1 MSKFKFIYLLFGIGL
16 LIFIFNQV
24 DFASF
29 LNELNKL
36 RFNFLI
42 VLFIYFLGFT
52 LDSLSWKLCIE
63 ALITKKVELKEIFK
77 IRIIG
82 EAFNYLFFQV
92 GGEPVKAF
100 LLKNKFNIKYKSSVG
115 SLILAKTIILFA
127 LIIFC
132 FIGLIS
138 IFYTNKFG
146 ENFEK
151 ASLIGFVLFT
161 SLITLFFVVQRYK
174 LLSKIH
180 TLFKN
185 KLSNKINNFFKIL
198 KETENKISVFYK
210 KTKINFFKI
219 LFLNIFNWFI
229 GALELYVIFILLDQ
243 KITFFEAV
251 AIETLV
257 QLVRAMLFFIP
268 SNLGTQE
275 GVFVLAVNVIKDS
288 TPLGLAVAIIRR
300 LREVAW
306 ISIGLI
312 IGYNQKIDFKK
323 IKSKL

>member
-1 MSKFKFIYLLFGIGL
+1 MSKFKFLYLISGIAL
-16 LIFIFNQV
+16 LVFIFNKV
-24 DFASF
+24 DFNLF

-36 RFNFLI
+36 RFSFFAILI
-42 VLFIYFLGFT
+42 IYFIGFIF
-52 LDSLSWKLCIE
+52 DSYSWQLCIE
-63 ALITKKVELKEIFK
+63 NLTKTKLKIHQIFK

-82 EAFNYLFFQV
+82 EAFNYILFQL
-92 GGEPVKAF
+92 GGEPIKAF
-100 LLKNKFNIKYKSSVG
+100 LLKNNFGIQYKTSIG

-132 FIGLIS
+132 FIGLLS

-146 ENFEK
+146 ANFEN
-151 ASLIGFVLFT
+151 ASLIGFALFT
-161 SLITLFFVVQRYK
+161 FLISLFFIVQRYK
-174 LLSKIH
+174 LTSKIH
-180 TLFKN
+180 NVFKN
-185 KLSNKINNFFKIL
+185 KLSQKFNKFFKHL
-198 KETENKISVFYK
+198 QETEYKIAEFYK
-210 KTKINFFKI
+210 KTKKDFFKI
-219 LFLNIFNWFI
+219 LFLNLCNWFF
-229 GALELYVIFILLDQ
+229 GAFELYTIFFLLNQ
-243 KITFFEAV
+243 KITFLEAV

-275 GVFVLAVNVIKDS
+275 GVFVLAVNVLKDS

-300 LREVAW
+300 LREVIW

-312 IGYNQKIDFKK
+312 LGFNQKIDFKK

>member
-1 MSKFKFIYLLFGIGL
+1 MSKFKFIYLIFGIAL
-16 LIFIFNQV
+16 LVFIFNKV
-24 DFASF
+24 DFNSF

-36 RFNFLI
+36 RFSFITILVI
-42 VLFIYFLGFT
+42 YLMGFVLDTY
-52 LDSLSWKLCIE
+52 SWKLCIE
-63 ALITKKVELKEIFK
+63 NLINKKLIFHKIFK

-82 EAFNYLFFQV
+82 EAFNYILFQV

-100 LLKNKFNIKYKSSVG
+100 LLKNKFNIKYKSSIG

-132 FIGLIS
+132 FIGLIC

-146 ENFEK
+146 ANFEK
-151 ASLIGFVLFT
+151 ASLIGFSLFT
-161 SLITLFFVVQRYK
+161 TLIILFFIIQRYK
-174 LLSKIH
+174 LTTKIH
-180 TLFKN
+180 KIFKH
-185 KLSNKINNFFKIL
+185 KLSQKFNLFFKHL
-198 KETENKISVFYK
+198 QETEHNISEFYK
-210 KTKINFFKI
+210 KTKKDFFKI
-219 LFLNIFNWFI
+219 LFFNLCNWFI
-229 GALELYVIFILLDQ
+229 GALELYVIFILLNQ
-243 KITFFEAV
+243 KISFFEAV

-275 GVFVLAVNVIKDS
+275 GVFVIAVNILKDS

-300 LREVAW
+300 LREVIW
-306 ISIGLI
+306 ISIGVI
-312 IGYNQKIDFKK
+312 FGYNQKINFMK

>member
-1 MSKFKFIYLLFGIGL
+1 MSKFKFLYLIFGIAL
-16 LIFIFNQV
+16 LVFIFNKV
-24 DFASF
+24 DFNSF

-36 RFNFLI
+36 RFSFFAILI
-42 VLFIYFLGFT
+42 IYFVGFI
-52 LDSLSWKLCIE
+52 LDSYSWQLCIE
-63 ALITKKVELKEIFK
+63 NLVKTKLKLHQIFK

-82 EAFNYLFFQV
+82 EAFNYIFFQV

-100 LLKNKFNIKYKSSVG
+100 LLKNNYGIKYKSSIG

-132 FIGLIS
+132 FVGLVS

-146 ENFEK
+146 DNFEK

-161 SLITLFFVVQRYK
+161 TLISLFFIVQRYK
-174 LLSKIH
+174 LTSKFHNI
-180 TLFKN
+180 FKN
-185 KLSNKINNFFKIL
+185 KLSKKFNNFFKHL
-198 KETENKISVFYK
+198 QETEHKIADFYK
-210 KTKINFFKI
+210 KTKKDFFKI
-219 LFLNIFNWFI
+219 LFLNLSNWFF
-229 GALELYVIFILLDQ
+229 GALELYAIFYLLNE
-243 KITFFEAV
+243 KITFLEAV

-275 GVFVLAVNVIKDS
+275 GVFVLAVNVLKDS

-300 LREVAW
+300 LREVIW

-312 IGYNQKIDFKK
+312 LGFNQKIDFKE
-323 IKSKL
+323 IKKKL

>member
-1 MSKFKFIYLLFGIGL
+1 MSKFKYIYLIFGLAL
-16 LIFIFNQV
+16 LIFIFHKV
-24 DFASF
+24 DFNSF

-36 RFNFLI
+36 RFSFLI
-42 VLFIYFLGFT
+42 ILVIYFFGFVF
-52 LDSLSWKLCIE
+52 DSYSWKLCIE
-63 ALITKKVELKEIFK
+63 NLINKKLRFYEIFK

-82 EAFNYLFFQV
+82 EAFNYIFFQV

-132 FIGLIS
+132 FIGLLS

-146 ENFEK
+146 NNFEK
-151 ASLIGFVLFT
+151 ASLIGFLLFT
-161 SLITLFFVVQRYK
+161 TLIISFFIVQRYK
-174 LLSKIH
+174 LTSRLHRIFKHKLSKK
-180 TLFKN
+180 FN
-185 KLSNKINNFFKIL
+185 SFFKHL
-198 KETENKISVFYK
+198 QDTEHKIAEFYK
-210 KTKINFFKI
+210 STKKDFFKI
-219 LFLNIFNWFI
+219 LFLNLSNWFF
-229 GALELYVIFILLDQ
+229 GALELYAIFFLLNQ
-243 KITFFEAV
+243 KISFLEAI

-275 GVFVLAVNVIKDS
+275 GVFVIVINILKDS

-300 LREVAW
+300 LREVIW

-312 IGYNQKIDFKK
+312 LGFNQKIDFKE
-323 IKSKL
+323 IKKKL

>member
-1 MSKFKFIYLLFGIGL
+1 MSKFKFIYLIFGLAL
-16 LIFIFNQV
+16 LVFIFYKV
-24 DFASF
+24 DFNSF

-36 RFNFLI
+36 RFSFLI
-42 VLFIYFLGFT
+42 ILFIYFFGFVF
-52 LDSLSWKLCIE
+52 DSYSWKLCIE
-63 ALITKKVELKEIFK
+63 NLINKKLIFYEIFK

-82 EAFNYLFFQV
+82 EAFNYILFQV

-100 LLKNKFNIKYKSSVG
+100 LLKNKFNIKYKSSIG

-132 FIGLIS
+132 FIGLIC

-146 ENFEK
+146 ANFEK
-151 ASLIGFVLFT
+151 ASLIGFSLFT
-161 SLITLFFVVQRYK
+161 TLIILFFIIQRYK
-174 LLSKIH
+174 LTTKIHIIFKHKLSKKFN
-180 TLFKN
+180 L
-185 KLSNKINNFFKIL
+185 FFKHL
-198 KETENKISVFYK
+198 QETEHKISEFYK
-210 KTKINFFKI
+210 KTKKDFFKI
-219 LFLNIFNWFI
+219 LFLNLCNWFI
-229 GALELYVIFILLDQ
+229 GALELYVIFILLNQ

-275 GVFVLAVNVIKDS
+275 GVFVIAVNILKDS

-300 LREVAW
+300 LREIIW
-306 ISIGLI
+306 ISIGVI
-312 IGYNQKIDFKK
+312 FGYNQKINFMK

>member
-312 IGYNQKIDFKK
+312 IGYNKKIDFKK